1 MISCIQGEVWEVNDD
16 NLVVLAGGL
25 GYQVYVPLACFAA
38 QPSPGEAI
46 CLYTQLQLSTQPR
59 GEALTLFGFE
69 DKRSQQLFNLLL
81 GVNSVGAKT
90 ALAALNTCGYAG
102 LVNAIQTGNA
112 QALLRIPGVGKK
124 AAERILLEL
133 RDKVLKLE
141 PDLMTEAA
149 GQSAAQP
156 VNNMAANVRRTAALA
171 LTQLGYSQ
179 AAAEQYVEG
188 VMPNLPEE
196 AALEEIITAALQLAA
211 QE

>member
-1 MISCIQGEVWEVNDD
+1 M
-16 NLVVLAGGL
+16 
-25 GYQVYVPLACFAA
+25 AA
-38 QPSPGEAI
+38 RSP
-46 CLYTQLQLSTQPR
+46 
-59 GEALTLFGFE
+59 
-69 DKRSQQLFNLLL
+69 
-81 GVNSVGAKT
+81 
-90 ALAALNTCGYAG
+90 
-102 LVNAIQTGNA
+102 
-112 QALLRIPGVGKK
+112 
-124 AAERILLEL
+124 AERILLEL

-141 PDLMTEAA
+141 PDLLTEAA
-149 GQSAAQP
+149 GQPAAQP